1 MRERE
6 QKLLAAPELAIP
18 APDELLAGIG
28 SWTVEEVDQLAIYFD
43 TSDLRLTRAGV
54 SLRYRSDD
62 GWTVK
67 LPAPRDGEAFVRDEH
82 TFPGELGEPPHD
94 AVDLV
99 RVWARA
105 APLGQVARMR
115 THRTKFR
122 VRDDQGRLLGEIDDD
137 AVSGTATRYRSFEF
151 REIEVENAP
160 DADDRGLNPVVK
172 RLRRA
177 GAGTGRAMP
186 KIARALGAAASLPP
200 DLCPPEPL
208 GRDATLGQL
217 VQATIA
223 SSAQRLVEH
232 DPVIRTSQQLRAIH
246 QARVATR
253 RLRSDLRTFRPVLD
267 PSWSEPIRSELQWLG
282 RHLGQVRDADVLLA
296 RLRAKSDEVPDRDQ
310 DRVRELIER
319 LEGSRAHDRDA
330 LLDVMR
336 SDRYSALLDR
346 LVDATR
352 SPRIKDGKDDERAAK
367 VVGKLTRGPWKR
379 LRRGVRKLPASPDDR
394 QLHEVRK
401 RAKQARYALEAVGP
415 VAGSRA
421 RKAARRL
428 AGLQDVLGEHQDAV
442 VASAWLH
449 DAARASS
456 SSETAFVAGMLAG
469 SFEADR
475 RRVRLRWRRAW
486 SRAKRAHRGV

>member
-67 LPAPRDGEAFVRDEH
+67 LPAPRDGETFVRDEH
-82 TFPGELGEPPHD
+82 TFPGELGEPPHE

-115 THRTKFR
+115 THRTKIR
-122 VRDDQGRLLGEIDDD
+122 VRDDRGRLLGEIDDD
-137 AVSGTATRYRSFEF
+137 ARLGNGDPPPRVRVPRDRGGERA
-151 REIEVENAP
+151 
-160 DADDRGLNPVVK
+160 DADDRALQPVVK

-177 GAGTGRAMP
+177 GAGTGHAMP

-223 SSAQRLVEH
+223 TSAHRLIEH
-232 DPVIRTSQQLRAIH
+232 DPVIRTSQHPRGIH
-246 QARVATR
+246 QARVGGAAPAVGPAH
-253 RLRSDLRTFRPVLD
+253 LPAG
-267 PSWSEPIRSELQWLG
+267 PRSELERADQERAPVARPCTWAASVTPTCCSLG
-282 RHLGQVRDADVLLA
+282 SA
-296 RLRAKSDEVPDRDQ
+296 RSPARSPIVTRTAC
-310 DRVRELIER
+310 RELIER
-319 LEGSRAHDRDA
+319 LEGSRARDREA
-330 LLDVMR
+330 LLDAMR
-336 SDRYSALLDR
+336 SDRYTALLDR

-352 SPRIKDGKDDERAAK
+352 SPRIKDGKDDERATK
-367 VVGKLTRGPWKR
+367 VVRKLTRGPWKR
-379 LRRGVRKLPASPDDR
+379 LRRAVKKLPASPDDR

-401 RAKQARYALEAVGP
+401 RAKQAR
-415 VAGSRA
+415 
-421 RKAARRL
+421 
-428 AGLQDVLGEHQDAV
+428 
-442 VASAWLH
+442 
-449 DAARASS
+449 
-456 SSETAFVAGMLAG
+456 
-469 SFEADR
+469 
-475 RRVRLRWRRAW
+475 
-486 SRAKRAHRGV
+486 